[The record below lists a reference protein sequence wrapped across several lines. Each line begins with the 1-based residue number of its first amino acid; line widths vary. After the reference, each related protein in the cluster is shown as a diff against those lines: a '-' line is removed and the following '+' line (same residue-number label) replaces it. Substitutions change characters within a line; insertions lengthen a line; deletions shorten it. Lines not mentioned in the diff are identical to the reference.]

1 MLTFILQFLL
11 RVAGTEVAKTAI
23 GYGINRLLTDTS
35 DGITKDIATIMIDGI
50 AKSKAN
56 PTKADMFK
64 EAYIGLRKEN
74 YEVL

>member
-11 RVAGTEVAKTAI
+11 RIAGTEVAKSAI

-56 PTKADMFK
+56 PTKIEMFD
-64 EAYIGLRKEN
+64 EAYNELRKETFN
-74 YEVL
+74 A

>member
-11 RVAGTEVAKTAI
+11 RVAGTEVAKSAI

-56 PTKADMFK
+56 PTKDDMFK
-64 EAYIGLRKEN
+64 EAYIELRKEN